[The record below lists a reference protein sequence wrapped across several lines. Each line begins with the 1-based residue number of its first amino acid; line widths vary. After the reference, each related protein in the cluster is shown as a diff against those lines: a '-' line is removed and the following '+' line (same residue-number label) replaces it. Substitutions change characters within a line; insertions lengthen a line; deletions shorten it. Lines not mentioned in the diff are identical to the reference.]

1 VKRLNNVT
9 PKLLFR
15 ILVSTY

>member
-1 VKRLNNVT
+1 ML

-15 ILVSTY
+15 IQTI